1 MAKVEVSL
9 TTLARPPRQHVD
21 VYIGEKS
28 YVSGVLAYLR
38 TRYQLQVSTYG
49 HSHASILFEETPDTK
64 ITFENGRFAIRGV
77 SIQ

>member
-1 MAKVEVSL
+1 MHELNISLVE
-9 TTLARPPRQHVD
+9 LARPPRQHVD

-28 YVSGVLAYLR
+28 YVSGVLDYLR